1 MVAGEELIVDWIE
14 KWRIWVAKWYGM
26 NEWCDYIV
34 GWGVEMWIRWL
45 MRGSGVGFDTTATT
59 ATTEGDKKKRGTRST
74 VFWWGMMPTT
84 TRTGIEATNKESLG
98 FGNAMERQKGNIYRR
113 DG

>member
-1 MVAGEELIVDWIE
+1 
-14 KWRIWVAKWYGM
+14 
-26 NEWCDYIV
+26 
-34 GWGVEMWIRWL
+34 
-45 MRGSGVGFDTTATT
+45 
-59 ATTEGDKKKRGTRST
+59 
-74 VFWWGMMPTT
+74 MPTT

>member
-1 MVAGEELIVDWIE
+1 
-14 KWRIWVAKWYGM
+14 M

-59 ATTEGDKKKRGTRST
+59 ATTEGDKKKEEH
-74 VFWWGMMPTT
+74 V
-84 TRTGIEATNKESLG
+84 AQC
-98 FGNAMERQKGNIYRR
+98 FGG
-113 DG
+113 G